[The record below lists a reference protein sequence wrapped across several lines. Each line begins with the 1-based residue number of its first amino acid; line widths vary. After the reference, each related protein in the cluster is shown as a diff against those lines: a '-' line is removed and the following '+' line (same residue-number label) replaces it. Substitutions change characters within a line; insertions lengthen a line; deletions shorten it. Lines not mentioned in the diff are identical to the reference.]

1 MASCCRL
8 ALLLFYAWSH
18 SGSCAN
24 LRADHRRRLD
34 VKHGAKDLSGAH
46 LSGAHLSGAHLS
58 GAHLSG
64 AHLSG
69 AHLSVPDT
77 LTEHMHTLYAK
88 YARAGYT
95 FKDGNTVRSFKAHWG
110 FLGGRQVLTFNLTS
124 LTLSEAVLSATL
136 HFYTGHLPRTRR
148 QVPLDV
154 WSFGSDHV
162 HALDHTHAL
171 GHVRFDVWA
180 GREGV
185 WQWRDITSAINQAK
199 GRGQLLVGVELS
211 SHRPPPYPPYILVF
225 ANDSAISDP
234 DSLQRHHLPTAD
246 NAAHRHNST
255 KTPPPRHRRS
265 VNLLSPLH
273 NNELPEGD
281 YPRQE
286 HQGRNYPRQKHH
298 RQEHQRQ
305 EYSGRDYP
313 RQEQAGSDYPKHK
326 VQKWEEPM
334 TKPARRA
341 KKKSSASGT
350 QKGALLQ
357 FDERTLKKAR
367 RKWAEPRSCARR
379 HLKVDFADIG
389 WNDWIIS
396 PKSYDAFYCAGTC
409 HFPMAKA
416 LKPSNHATIQSIVR
430 AVGVVPGIPEPCCVP
445 EKMSAL
451 SILFFDE
458 QANVVL
464 KVYPNMSVETCAC
477 R

>member
-185 WQWRDITSAINQAK
+185 WQWRDITSAVNQAK

-286 HQGRNYPRQKHH
+286 LPEGDYPRQDHQGRNYPR
-298 RQEHQRQ
+298 
-305 EYSGRDYP
+305 
-313 RQEQAGSDYPKHK
+313 
-326 VQKWEEPM
+326 
-334 TKPARRA
+334 
-341 KKKSSASGT
+341 ASGT

>member
-34 VKHGAKDLSGAH
+34 VKHGAKDLSGAHLSGAH

-185 WQWRDITSAINQAK
+185 WQWRDITSAVNQAK

-286 HQGRNYPRQKHH
+286 LPEGDYLRQDHQGRNYPRQKHH

-313 RQEQAGSDYPKHK
+313 RQEQAG
-326 VQKWEEPM
+326 
-334 TKPARRA
+334 
-341 KKKSSASGT
+341 T

-379 HLKVDFADIG
+379 HL
-389 WNDWIIS
+389 
-396 PKSYDAFYCAGTC
+396 
-409 HFPMAKA
+409 KA

-464 KVYPNMSVETCAC
+464 KVYPNMSRQTVGNCAQDGH
-477 R
+477 RTDSSKMAATQTALRWPPHRQL